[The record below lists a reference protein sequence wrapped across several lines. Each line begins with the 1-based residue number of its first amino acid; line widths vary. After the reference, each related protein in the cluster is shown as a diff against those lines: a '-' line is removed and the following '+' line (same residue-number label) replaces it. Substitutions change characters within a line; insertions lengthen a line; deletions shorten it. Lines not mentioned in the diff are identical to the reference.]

1 MLEKLVIVQV
11 DEVDNS
17 SLKLKF
23 PATVRSGQYPVI
35 VKDLTKAYG
44 ACGFKDA
51 NIVIERGEKVAFVG
65 KKWKSTMIKAIM
77 KEIGIDAGSLEIGHN
92 AQIGYFAQNQASL
105 LNENATIF
113 ETIDDTVGD
122 VRTKI
127 KDILGAFMFHGDDD
141 QKSKSPFRRR
151 ENTFSNDKTIVR
163 TS

>member
-1 MLEKLVIVQV
+1 
-11 DEVDNS
+11 
-17 SLKLKF
+17 
-23 PATVRSGQYPVI
+23 
-35 VKDLTKAYG
+35 
-44 ACGFKDA
+44 
-51 NIVIERGEKVAFVG
+51 
-65 KKWKSTMIKAIM
+65 MIKAIM

-141 QKSKSPFRRR
+141 QK
-151 ENTFSNDKTIVR
+151 
-163 TS
+163 